1 MSGTIV
7 SEGHERTCKGPWTGG
22 RKATSASWQYADLS
36 TYAGS
41 YVEINA
47 EDQSA
52 FVCFVATT
60 SVTPATTAGASFV
73 VANTA
78 RLMAAGE
85 SIQRVVDEDRPYL
98 AFLRGAGTNGSL
110 TIFATGK

>member
-1 MSGTIV
+1 MSGKIV
-7 SEGHERTCKGPWTGG
+7 TEGHERTCKGPYIGG

-36 TYAGS
+36 SYANE

-47 EDQSA
+47 EDEA
-52 FVCFVATT
+52 LFVCFVSGT
-60 SVTPATTAGASFV
+60 SVTPATTAGASFA

-78 RLMAAGE
+78 RFVAAGE

-98 AFLRGAGTNGSL
+98 AFLRGEASDGVI
-110 TIFATGK
+110 TIFGTGR